1 LKSRNANAK
10 DLIIF
15 FTSQKLSFSK
25 QKKKDSEK
33 KNKQAK
39 LQLKQK

>member
-25 QKKKDSEK
+25 QKKKIQK
-33 KNKQAK
+33 KNKQTK